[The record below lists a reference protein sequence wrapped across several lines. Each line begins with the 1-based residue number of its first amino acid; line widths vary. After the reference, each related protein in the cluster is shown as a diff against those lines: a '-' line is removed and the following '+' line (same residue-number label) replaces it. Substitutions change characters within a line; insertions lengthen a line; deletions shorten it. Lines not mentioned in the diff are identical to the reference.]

1 MSTGSPPATTN
12 STNRVHPS
20 PTPGPAA
27 NSPPGGSVSKK
38 VEPYTSNGDTGNNN
52 DNKSP
57 AASPSR
63 SSPPAA
69 KKQALGYRMISALGF
84 TDHGVFRMADA
95 LFGWKRDDAKTNSR
109 NCPQKV
115 IRQSSEINQVMW
127 APVSAKDCALIFK
140 MKDESILTF
149 VGFKDNDLTAV
160 QRYTRHHW
168 KIEVEITKMATRG
181 WHWGHYDFIGDSM
194 RISINND
201 PAIYFHAKSLKQIT
215 NNPGKAKNELLL
227 GFDEEESVVVN
238 QDLVYEVKLH
248 VVPEEK
254 LPEDE
259 DEKEEGTSET
269 KASHLEYLYDS
280 LLAKSNL
287 TSATASNVAFILE
300 YMNLASPPGR
310 FDIHVVRDGFKLYG
324 KSGNFGPIPWT
335 SVEAIYHLETK
346 PSSHLLLELASSLRK
361 GQTSYK
367 HIVIQLEDRKQ
378 REISLN
384 LAADGPTDKK
394 LIDEYKLTPLIKSE
408 EKKVV
413 PKLLAVY
420 GNKKPVRSIAKD
432 PTSDDPKP
440 MPAIE
445 CSYKQQLGKLSFMQH
460 CVIFAPK
467 PPTIIKIDE
476 INLVDFRSP
485 STRTRLFTFRIMMKA
500 SRTGAGGSVQ
510 PVEHHLESIDRSE
523 YDVIYKYFIDR
534 GVKTRTG
541 TMNEEGG
548 EAPNEKQDL
557 NLNQLGPED
566 SEDDEDF
573 EDKGASDSDDH
584 GMSDLEPDED
594 DDERSSPASAV
605 RGSGGGP
612 QQSGGPTNTSGSGGS
627 KVSRP
632 SSSAA
637 GVVEAA
643 ATTGGSSSSG
653 GGNVQSNSNT
663 ESSDGP
669 EGTKP
674 LKREDKP

>member
-1 MSTGSPPATTN
+1 MSAGSSGPSTTTSN
-12 STNRVHPS
+12 NNVTNPTPS
-20 PTPGPAA
+20 PGPAI
-27 NSPPGGSVSKK
+27 NNHGGSPTKR
-38 VEPYTSNGDTGNNN
+38 VEPYTVNGEPSSNEKTTGT
-52 DNKSP
+52 STT
-57 AASPSR
+57 R
-63 SSPPAA
+63 SSPPA
-69 KKQALGYRMISALGF
+69 KKQTLGYRMISALGF
-84 TDHGVFRMADA
+84 IDHGVFRMADA
-95 LFGWKRDDAKTNSR
+95 LFGWKRDEGVKTNSR
-109 NCPQKV
+109 NCPAKV

-149 VGFKDNDLTAV
+149 VGFKDNDLTAI

-248 VVPEEK
+248 VVPEV
-254 LPEDE
+254 DE
-259 DEKEEGTSET
+259 DEKKEGGET

-420 GNKKPVRSIAKD
+420 GDKKPVRSIAKD
-432 PTSDDPKP
+432 PQSDDPKP

-445 CSYKQQLGKLSFMQH
+445 CSYKQQLGKLSFMSH

-476 INLVDFRSP
+476 VNLVDFRSP

-523 YDVIYKYFIDR
+523 YDVILKYFNDR

-548 EAPNEKQDL
+548 EAQNEKQEL

-584 GMSDLEPDED
+584 GMSDLEPDDDDEE
-594 DDERSSPASAV
+594 DDERSTSPSKEL
-605 RGSGGGP
+605 RGTGSG
-612 QQSGGPTNTSGSGGS
+612 QQSETN
-627 KVSRP
+627 P
-632 SSSAA
+632 SI
-637 GVVEAA
+637 G
-643 ATTGGSSSSG
+643 SSSG
-653 GGNVQSNSNT
+653 GSVDSFKQSGPINSTSNGSTSVYNPVDMSSAGDCNNT
-663 ESSDGP
+663 VKE
-669 EGTKP
+669 EK
-674 LKREDKP
+674 L